1 MLTQKE
7 RDQIADCYKM
17 TMSIKEVERR
27 TGHSRNTVRRVIRNV
42 PTKQVGRPEKID
54 AATFRR
60 IRRFVEK
67 EVRAGHKVTAKII
80 KENLNLGVT
89 RRTIN
94 IALKKNGITYE
105 IVKRRLPL
113 SPSHLVCRMNFAKK
127 HLDLKTD
134 FSKCIFTDEKKFS
147 FDGPDNMASY
157 GTPNARLK
165 RIKRQMGGG
174 SVMVLGAICSN
185 GNIKIKVVNGKY
197 KSKDYIKDL
206 KTTFIPWVIEQKG
219 RKGWCW
225 QQDNCTI
232 HTSKE
237 TMDFLTKKKVT
248 VVDWPSRSPDLSI
261 IENVW
266 KLLEDRV
273 HQHGQFYDK
282 GTLEQK
288 ILERSENFPKDVI
301 LNLYSSIP
309 RRLEKVLAAG
319 GDEI

>member
-7 RDQIADCYKM
+7 RGEIADCYKM

-94 IALKKNGITYE
+94 IALKKNGSTYE

-134 FSKCIFTDEKKFS
+134 FSKWIFTDEKKFS

-185 GNIKIKVVNGKY
+185 GNIKIK
-197 KSKDYIKDL
+197 
-206 KTTFIPWVIEQKG
+206 
-219 RKGWCW
+219 
-225 QQDNCTI
+225 
-232 HTSKE
+232 
-237 TMDFLTKKKVT
+237 
-248 VVDWPSRSPDLSI
+248 
-261 IENVW
+261 
-266 KLLEDRV
+266 LLEDRV

-288 ILERSENFPKDVI
+288 ILECSENFPKDVI